1 MDWTGYNINKKVSD
15 KFLGV
20 QLYKL
25 QRGRNK
31 QGAFLTCELEVTKG
45 SVLILPKH
53 LRSSV

>member
-1 MDWTGYNINKKVSD
+1 MDWTGYNINKKVPD

-31 QGAFLTCELEVTKG
+31 QAAFLTGEWEVTKG

>member
-31 QGAFLTCELEVTKG
+31 QGAFLTRELEVTKG